1 MDVLNR
7 PLLLAFAVWIFAETG
22 CIPKGTPTILAGS
35 MTQQTPIASAAAEI
49 SGPLI
54 QAENEN
60 VEEFVVRIAARRII
74 NKRPFL
80 IALSQMKNR
89 ENFWFGVS
97 RDTKDIRNCWM
108 YENDSLRQ
116 CASEDIYNKL
126 DDKEFPKIFFAFAY
140 SNSTQKLYIL
150 DYHHP
155 WVEQDSMDGYR
166 LVIEFQ
172 DVGWVE
178 KSITPVY

>member
-1 MDVLNR
+1 MDILNR
-7 PLLLAFAVWIFAETG
+7 PLLLVFAIWIFADTG
-22 CIPKGTPTILAGS
+22 CTPEI
-35 MTQQTPIASAAAEI
+35 TPIPATSTIQLVPTVSAF
-49 SGPLI
+49 SGTSNLLI
-54 QAENEN
+54 QAENES

-80 IALSQMKNR
+80 IALSQMENR

-97 RDTKDIRNCWM
+97 RDIRDIRNCWM
-108 YENDSLRQ
+108 YEDDSVRQ
-116 CASEDIYNKL
+116 CASEDIHNKL

-155 WVEQDSMDGYR
+155 WVEEDSVDGYR

-172 DVGWVE
+172 DDGWVE